1 MRHPVRTVSGPQ
13 IGKHGA
19 AALLTLLAYLLD
31 KSVDSNLV
39 AEQRGPGRHSRACQA
54 TSDDRDVLE
63 QVPAPVRGV
72 DMRHGLRGWSE
83 PLLAETL
90 SWYDGQRRTAS
101 QHDQRSATK
110 GETVCACDCQL
121 V

>member
-13 IGKHGA
+13 IGEHCA

-31 KSVDSNLV
+31 KGVDSNLV

-63 QVPAPVRGV
+63 QVPAPVRGI
-72 DMRHGLRGWSE
+72 DMRDGLRGWGES
-83 PLLAETL
+83 LLAETL
-90 SWYDGQRRTAS
+90 SWYDGQSRTAS
-101 QHDQRSATK
+101 QHHKRSATK
-110 GETVCACDCQL
+110 DEAKCACDCQL